1 MRTEVKVAGFV
12 AGLIA
17 TFAITF
23 GIGKAVG
30 DDAAP
35 PAPATETHQPAH

>member
-1 MRTEVKVAGFV
+1 MSTKVKVAGFLAALV
-12 AGLIA
+12 A

-30 DDAAP
+30 DDAP
-35 PAPATETHQPAH
+35 PPEPATETHQPGH

>member
-1 MRTEVKVAGFV
+1 MRTQVKVAGFV

-17 TFAITF
+17 SFAITF

-30 DDAAP
+30 DDAP
-35 PAPATETHQPAH
+35 PAPATETHQPGH